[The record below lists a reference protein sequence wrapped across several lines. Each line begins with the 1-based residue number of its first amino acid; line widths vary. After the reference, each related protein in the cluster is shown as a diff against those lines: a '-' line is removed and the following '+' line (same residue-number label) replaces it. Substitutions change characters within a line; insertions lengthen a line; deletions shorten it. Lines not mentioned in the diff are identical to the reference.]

1 MRLDR
6 KPTASVDLIAV
17 IAMALAMLAIVWARI
32 EVIGTA
38 DLEDVL
44 SGQVTSSTEAAAL
57 HAEALL
63 RNRSVTGFTQ

>member
-1 MRLDR
+1 MRFER

-17 IAMALAMLAIVWARI
+17 IAMALAMLVIVWARI
-32 EVIGTA
+32 EVIGTG
-38 DLEDVL
+38 DLEDAL
-44 SGQVTSSTEAAAL
+44 SDQVTSETAAL